1 MYVLRLIPTNIY
13 WVPLCARLHY
23 VVEEFDLASFLKKEK
38 IQPSYLTAI
47 EKVYLLK
54 QYIKRFLSS
63 KAQQLL
69 TTSHISEFCFP
80 YQQQTFKK
88 SSLHFTQN
96 IILRDILLKKKQ
108 SKEKL
113 YKANSII

>member
-13 WVPLCARLHY
+13 WVPLCAGLHY
-23 VVEEFDLASFLKKEK
+23 VVEEFDLASFLKKK
-38 IQPSYLTAI
+38 KPSYLTAI

-63 KAQQLL
+63 RAHQLL

-88 SSLHFTQN
+88 SSPHFRQN

-113 YKANSII
+113 YKAKSII